1 MVRLFN
7 TAFLTPN
14 TRLSPDEASWI
25 YNGLDCCVT
34 AEVRNKLAT
43 LLEGEEPC
51 VKQTYATA
59 MRKFAPVNYMC
70 ITGLRV
76 DEAARSYAVDAY
88 RKDLRVLETRFN
100 TLCQEVLGYLV
111 NWRSPVQLKALFYG
125 AFQCRVVRKRA
136 ANGSFQP
143 TVNAEALERFCAHY
157 FAQPFARYILA
168 MRELGKKIS
177 FLETEADTDGRMRTS
192 LNIAG
197 TDTGRFASSFSAF
210 GTGSNLQNVENRLRA
225 VFTPDPGYIFVNV
238 DLEQA
243 DARNVGARIWEIFY
257 ETHGPEQ
264 AGKFLDAC
272 ESGDLH
278 TTVCSMAWRELDW
291 PDPWDL
297 KLARAVAEQRSF
309 GDKTYRDFAKALG
322 HGTNFFG
329 TPPTMAMHAKLPVP
343 IIESF
348 QRRYF
353 TAFPLI
359 GSPADAQGKKDLS
372 VVLESETWHGWV
384 LRQLRDAGSITTLFG
399 RRRIFFDRWKEPNT
413 LRAAIAYEP
422 QSVTGEF
429 LDRGWLNLWDN
440 MPEAQLKMP
449 VHDSILFQLP
459 FEGLHELLPR
469 ALELLR
475 VSIEL
480 KGGRVFSIPLEA
492 KVGWNWAD
500 SKQDKKTGMWT
511 NEFGLRKWTGKEGRQ
526 PPRLKTKLKH
536 YLN

>member
-1 MVRLFN
+1 MARLFN

-34 AEVRNKLAT
+34 AEVRDKLASHLAT
-43 LLEGEEPC
+43 EPEN
-51 VKQTYATA
+51 VKETYATA

-76 DEAARSYAVDAY
+76 DEAARAHAIDQY
-88 RKDLRVLETRFN
+88 RKDLCLLQQRFDTMCDETI
-100 TLCQEVLGYLV
+100 GYRL
-111 NWRSPVQLKALFYG
+111 NWRSPVQMKAFFYD
-125 AFQCRVVRKRA
+125 ALRCKVKRKRN
-136 ANGSFQP
+136 ANGSFAP
-143 TVNAEALERFCAHY
+143 TVNAEALES
-157 FAQPFARYILA
+157 FALHPFAAPFASYILA
-168 MRELGKKIS
+168 MREIGKKIS

-197 TDTGRFASSFSAF
+197 TDTGRFASSFSSF

-225 VFTPDPGYIFVNV
+225 VFVPDPGYIFVNV

-243 DARNVGARIWEIFY
+243 DARGVGARIWEIFY
-257 ETHGPEQ
+257 DSYGPEA

-291 PDPWDL
+291 PNPWDL
-297 KLARAVAEQRSF
+297 KLAKAVAERPGYRHHS
-309 GDKTYRDFAKALG
+309 YRDLAKKLG

-329 TPPTMAMHAKLPVP
+329 TPPTMAMHTKMDTPL
-343 IIESF
+343 IESF
-348 QRRYF
+348 QLRYF
-353 TAFPLI
+353 NAFPLI
-359 GSPADAQGKKDLS
+359 GQMDKSIDATLASD
-372 VVLESETWHGWV
+372 TWHGWV
-384 LRQLRDAGSITTLFG
+384 LRQLRDTGAITTLFG

-422 QSVTGEF
+422 QSMTGEF
-429 LDRGWLNLWDN
+429 LDRGWLQLWDG

-449 VHDSILFQLP
+449 VHDSILFQIP
-459 FEGLHELLPR
+459 YEGLDELLPR
-469 ALELLR
+469 AMELLR

-480 KGGRVFSIPLEA
+480 KGGRQFSIPLEA

-500 SKQDKKTGMWT
+500 SRQDKKTGMWT
-511 NEFGLRKWTGKEGRQ
+511 NEFGLRKWTGKEERQ
-526 PPRLKTKLKH
+526 PPRIKTKLKH
-536 YLN
+536 YLT

>member
-1 MVRLFN
+1 MARIFN
-7 TAFLTPN
+7 TAGLSEFTRLTP
-14 TRLSPDEASWI
+14 DETSWI

-34 AEVRNKLAT
+34 LEVRDQLCE
-43 LLEGEEPC
+43 LLSSEPDN
-51 VKQTYATA
+51 VKETYATA
-59 MRKFAPVNYMC
+59 MRKFAPVNFMC

-76 DEAARSYAVDAY
+76 DHTKKAEAIDAY
-88 RKDLRVLETRFN
+88 RKDLRFLQTRFDR
-100 TLCQEVLGYLV
+100 LMEEVIGYPL
-111 NWRSPVQLKALFYG
+111 NWRSPVQLKAFFYDTL
-125 AFQCRVVRKRA
+125 QCKVKRKRT
-136 ANGSFQP
+136 ANGSFAP
-143 TVNAEALERFCAHY
+143 TVNAEALESFTVHP
-157 FAQPFARYILA
+157 FAAPFARLILE
-168 MRELGKKIS
+168 MRSIGKKIS

-210 GTGSNLQNVENRLRA
+210 GTGSNLQNVENRLRS
-225 VFTPDPGYIFVNV
+225 VFIPDPGYIFVNV

-243 DARNVGARIWEIFY
+243 DARNVGARIWDVFY

-278 TTVCSMAWRELDW
+278 TTVCSMAWRELKW
-291 PDPWDL
+291 PEPWDL
-297 KLARAVAEQRSF
+297 KAAKAVAEQPGYRHHS
-309 GDKTYRDFAKALG
+309 YRDLAKKLG

-329 TPPTMAMHAKLPVP
+329 TPPTMAMHTKLDTPL
-343 IIESF
+343 IESF
-348 QRRYF
+348 QLRYF

-359 GSPADAQGKKDLS
+359 GSMDKDLNN
-372 VVLESETWHGWV
+372 LESQNNWHAWIYK
-384 LRQLRDAGSITTLFG
+384 QLKYNGSLTTLFG
-399 RRRIFFDRWKEPNT
+399 RRRIFFDRLDANT

-422 QSVTGEF
+422 QSMTGEF

-440 MPEAQLKMP
+440 MPEARLQMP

-469 ALELLR
+469 ALQLLR

-480 KGGRVFSIPLEA
+480 KGGREYSIPLEA

-500 SKQDKKTGMWT
+500 SRQDKKTGMWE
-511 NEFGLRKWTGKEGRQ
+511 NEFGLRKWTGKEERE
-526 PPRLKTKLKH
+526 PPRLRTKLKH
-536 YLN
+536 YLS